1 MTISTQIALSR
12 KGREEMNIKPIRTEA
27 DYQAALRNIE
37 PYFDLEQM
45 TEEQQDYFEIMLAL
59 IEAYEAKHYPIEP
72 PDPIEAIK
80 FRMEQQGLEI
90 KDLEGIIGKPN
101 RVYEIFNKTR
111 PLTLNMIRNINKK
124 MGISADILIHQH

>member
-1 MTISTQIALSR
+1 
-12 KGREEMNIKPIRTEA
+12 MNIKPIKTEA
-27 DYQAALRNIE
+27 DYQAALLNIE

-45 TEEQQDYFEIMLAL
+45 TEEQQDYFEIMLTL
-59 IEAYEAKHYPIEP
+59 IEAYEAKHYPIDP

-90 KDLEGIIGKPN
+90 KDLGEIIGKPN

-124 MGISADILIHQH
+124 MGISADILIHQY

>member
-1 MTISTQIALSR
+1 
-12 KGREEMNIKPIRTEA
+12 MNIKPIKTEA
-27 DYQAALRNIE
+27 DYQAALLNIE
-37 PYFDLEQM
+37 PYFDLEEM
-45 TEEQQDYFEIMLAL
+45 TEEQRDYFEIMLVI
-59 IEAYEAKHYPIEP
+59 IEDYEAKHYPIDP

-111 PLTLNMIRNINKK
+111 PLTLNMIRNIHKK
-124 MGISADILIHQH
+124 MGISADILIHQN